1 MCMEKMMKT
10 IALFGEIVRDTWPIW
25 VVVFAISVVVLVSL
39 YAPPTVTLDGKHWQC
54 VMAVPDGLGTRCTEY
69 IYKGK

>member
-10 IALFGEIVRDTWPIW
+10 IADFGEFVRETWAIW
-25 VVVFAISVVVLVSL
+25 VTVFGLLVVILVNL
-39 YAPPTVTLDGKHWQC
+39 YAPPTVTLDAKHWEC
-54 VMAVPDGLGTRCTEY
+54 VMAIPDGLGTRCTEY

>member
-25 VVVFAISVVVLVSL
+25 VVGFALIGWLLLNL
-39 YAPPTVTLDGKHWQC
+39 YAPPTVTLDAKHWEC

-69 IYKGK
+69 IYKWK